1 MLNTRT
7 NQVRIF
13 ERIKKQW
20 TTINRLQDKEIECE
34 IIEFLCNRHRIYQNN

>member
-13 ERIKKQW
+13 DRIKNQW
-20 TTINRLQDKEIECE
+20 TTINRLQDKEIEYD
-34 IIEFLCNRHRIYQNN
+34 IIEFLCNQHRIYQNN

>member
-13 ERIKKQW
+13 ERRKNQW
-20 TTINRLQDKEIECE
+20 TTINRLQDREIEFE
-34 IIEFLCNRHRIYQNN
+34 IIEFLSDKHRIYQNN